1 MEVSNFDLEYEA
13 IMAELD
19 DEVGV
24 RSFLLRVGLKRTMRS
39 FRTLL
44 IDTNIILLSLRRGV
58 TMPLL

>member
-44 IDTNIILLSLRRGV
+44 IDTNIILL
-58 TMPLL
+58 